1 MPEGLLNML
10 KPPGM
15 TSHDVVERV
24 RRILRERQVG
34 HTGTLDPAAAG
45 VMVLMVGATTRLSGY
60 LTAQPKV
67 YRAEITFGAAT
78 ETLDGEGA
86 VIERADASGL
96 TAEAVAA
103 ALVEMTGPLEMPP
116 PLHSAVRLGGERLYT
131 LARRGES
138 IEVAA
143 RSVTIKRFELLDFT
157 PGAPARALTEVEC
170 SSGTYV
176 RSLAARA
183 GELVGLPAYLSFL
196 VRTRVGAQVIV
207 NALTGSELEQAVV
220 TGRLDEALIPPA
232 EALGWPCLVAD
243 RQTAAALAHG
253 VQVPA
258 WGPVAVGA
266 PLLVV
271 LENGRILCIA
281 EALGGSEGPLVQP
294 RRVLI
299 DRERF

>member
-24 RRILRERQVG
+24 RRILHERQVG

-45 VMVLMVGATTRLSGY
+45 VMVLMVGATTKLSGH
-60 LTAQPKV
+60 LTVQRKV

-86 VIERADASGL
+86 VTERADASGL

-103 ALVEMTGPLEMPP
+103 ALAGMIGPMEMLPP
-116 PLHSAVRLGGERLYT
+116 MHSAVRLEGKRLYK
-131 LARRGES
+131 LARRGQS
-138 IEVAA
+138 VEVAA
-143 RSVTIKRFELLDFT
+143 RAVTIERFELLDFT
-157 PGAPARALTEVEC
+157 PGSLARALAEVEC

-176 RSLAARA
+176 RSLAAMA

-196 VRTRVGAQVIV
+196 VRTRVGGQMIAD
-207 NALTGSELEQAVV
+207 ALTGSELEEAAV
-220 TGRLDEALIPPA
+220 TGRLDEVLLSPA

-243 RQTAAALAHG
+243 RETAAALAHG

-258 WGPVAVGA
+258 WGPIEVGA

-271 LENGRILCIA
+271 LENGRVLCTA
-281 EALGGSEGPLVQP
+281 EALDGSDTPLVQP